1 MRALLLLILT
11 LSLSMAPLRVL
22 ALQMPI
28 YEGDVAL
35 DTGEDQN
42 SEGALRR
49 ALVQVLVRVS
59 GDRSVSADATLES
72 IVADA
77 RRIALTINTRTAND
91 GSPRLVAN
99 FDPGP
104 VHDLLAALGRPVWH
118 SDRPVVLIWLA
129 IDDGTQKQI
138 ANNNQ
143 VAALGAITGT
153 AQLRGIPTML
163 PRMDGVDQ
171 NRINPVTLWGAP
183 PQTVIAAGQRY
194 GVNTML
200 VIRLTRGTPWRARF
214 SLIDGRSV
222 EEWELSAPE
231 SNTLLAAAIDGAS
244 DRLARRYA
252 AEPEG
257 TAIGAVEWWVDDLRT
272 AADYA
277 AVLGYLGGLEFVR
290 DVQPLRAEAHR
301 LLLRL
306 DLAVSERRLRQL
318 LAIDRRIE
326 FADVADAAE
335 SGTATAPYLHL
346 VR

>member
-11 LSLSMAPLRVL
+11 LSLSLAPLRVS

-28 YEGDVAL
+28 YEGEVAL
-35 DTGEDQN
+35 DAGEDQN
-42 SEGALRR
+42 SERALRR
-49 ALVQVLVRVS
+49 ALTQVLVRVS
-59 GDRSVSADATLES
+59 GDRSVASDPTLDNAL
-72 IVADA
+72 ADA
-77 RRIALTINTRTAND
+77 RRVALTINAKNAAD
-91 GSPRLVAN
+91 GTLRLVAN

-129 IDDGTQKQI
+129 IDDGVQKQI

-143 VAALGAITGT
+143 IAALGAITDT
-153 AQLRGIPTML
+153 AQLRGIPTLL

-194 GVNTML
+194 GVTTML
-200 VIRLTRGTPWRARF
+200 VIRLTRGTPWRARYT
-214 SLIDGRSV
+214 LIDGRSV
-222 EEWELSAPE
+222 EQWELSDAQ

-257 TAIGAVEWWVDDLRT
+257 AAIGAVEWWVDDLRS

-277 AVLGYLGGLEFVR
+277 AMLGYLGQLEFVR
-290 DVQPLRAEAHR
+290 SAQPLRAEGDR

-306 DLAVSERRLRQL
+306 DLAVGERRLRQL

-326 FADVADAAE
+326 LVTAADTANDAA
-335 SGTATAPYLHL
+335 LRLRL